1 MSRSRPSAPFSV
13 PALSALGL
21 SSAAVLPP
29 AAAAAPADPDRG
41 AAEYTLTLLDP
52 TDGVMSSAQGI
63 SESGEVIGLQRP
75 TKKAQPQ
82 ETVLWRAGEATGE
95 ALGQYQGT
103 SQFSRPFD
111 ISDARTAV
119 GEAFDDAGSS
129 VPVLW
134 ADGAAP
140 VRAHDS
146 SGFAVDIANSGTI
159 VVQTAEGA
167 FRGRPDALEPLPAP
181 AAEEPGS
188 EVTRVRVTALAED
201 GSAVGTATIE
211 EAHGDHSH
219 GVRRAVVWDGDTPTL
234 LEEPAEHVSADPA
247 GIAGADVVVGSARID
262 RVETAYVWREGRAEA
277 LATTPVAEYPHTKAA
292 AVNTQGQAV
301 GYASR
306 YAGNTSFG
314 GSALLWDGG
323 GVTALDSVV
332 DLPEGVTLREARDIN
347 EAGQIVGT
355 AETPDGA
362 RGYVLTPTAGEPT
375 GEPTPTEEPSAEPTP
390 APSEEPSEGSSDGPT
405 GEPTAP
411 EPTDRP
417 SGDPTEAP
425 DSTPSVSPS
434 PDAQPTHTD
443 SPTAPGG
450 RDDDSTDDS
459 ASGSGRGDSPGSL
472 PRTGTQVLGLLGI
485 GAVLVAVGAVAV
497 LRVRRRG

>member
-13 PALSALGL
+13 PALSALAL

-52 TDGVMSSAQGI
+52 TDGVMSSAQEI

-119 GEAFDDAGSS
+119 GEVFDDAGSS

-355 AETPDGA
+355 AETPEGA
-362 RGYVLTPTAGEPT
+362 RGYVLTLTAGEPT

-443 SPTAPGG
+443 SPAAPGG
-450 RDDDSTDDS
+450 RDDDPTDDS
-459 ASGSGRGDSPGSL
+459 ASGPGRGDSPGSL